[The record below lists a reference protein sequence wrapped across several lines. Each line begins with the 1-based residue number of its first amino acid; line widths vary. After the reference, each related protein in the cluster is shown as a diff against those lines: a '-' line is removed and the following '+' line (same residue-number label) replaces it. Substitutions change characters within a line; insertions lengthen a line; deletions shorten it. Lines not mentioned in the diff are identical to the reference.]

1 MMKNLKKTKQILL
14 KNKST
19 FKRLDES
26 LEKVVQENQKDH
38 VNSRKEIIK
47 LQQETIERLEQRLQK
62 SKKSKN

>member
-38 VNSRKEIIK
+38 E
-47 LQQETIERLEQRLQK
+47 E
-62 SKKSKN
+62 KKCL